1 MAREPAVP
9 LRARPRRRP
18 AWAIR
23 ITIPGQAPVGT
34 SIVSDSGS
42 AGGGAFAYPADGSIV
57 SAQTTTAS
65 AATSAQRFAVAK
77 AESDVT
83 GLSLFGG
90 EITADGVTA
99 RASAGTGFSG
109 AGGNQLGSAVSDLVA
124 LGQPVTGTTV
134 ALADWGTLV
143 LDDTTVDRS
152 APTGTKGY
160 QGRVV
165 ELDIHLTATHGGLPA
180 GTEIQIGFAQA
191 AVQTAPPAPKST
203 TTATTTTATTTTQ
216 PIGPPPET
224 RPEEPASKAPSR
236 AHPPLGPPGPTT
248 AGTKLDFPVFGQSAY
263 IATFGAPRAGATY
276 HRGDDIFGTLG
287 QPVVAV
293 TDGTVFSVGYDT
305 TAGNQLWLLDDF
317 GDEFYYA
324 HLSAFSTAAKNGARV
339 RAGDVIGFMGNSGD
353 AAQTPVHLHFEVH
366 PASLLYLG
374 AAGVVDPTYY
384 LNTWQHLKTLPYPI
398 APAWAPNVHG
408 LAAGPE
414 PGAILLGMNDISSA
428 DGLDPA
434 SIRRALRPRRR
445 SAPLRG
451 RPPALSHRSATSA
464 RSTGRRRE
472 PRNRYSAGWS
482 RSWADSCRRTRS
494 RRRAAPSPTCGSRG
508 P

>member
-1 MAREPAVP
+1 MGDPGHDS
-9 LRARPRRRP
+9 RP
-18 AWAIR
+18 
-23 ITIPGQAPVGT
+23 GPVGT

-42 AGGGAFAYPADGSIV
+42 SSGGAFAYPADGSIV
-57 SAQTTTAS
+57 SAQTTTATAS
-65 AATSAQRFAVAK
+65 TSAQRFAVAK

-109 AGGNQLGSAVSDLVA
+109 AGGNQLGSAVTNLVA
-124 LGQPVTGTTV
+124 LGQPVTGMTV
-134 ALADWGTLV
+134 ALADWGTLT
-143 LDDTTVDRS
+143 LDGTSVDRS

-165 ELDIHLTATHGGLPA
+165 ELDIHLTAAHGGLPA

-191 AVQTAPPAPKST
+191 AVQTAPPAPKVT
-203 TTATTTTATTTTQ
+203 TTATTATVTTTTAR
-216 PIGPPPET
+216 PTGPAARHAPGDP
-224 RPEEPASKAPSR
+224 SKGPLR
-236 AHPPLGPPGPTT
+236 AHPPLGPGERWPTSTSPSSGP
-248 AGTKLDFPVFGQSAY
+248 SAY
-263 IATFGAPRAGATY
+263 IDTFGAPRAGATY

-293 TDGTVFSVGYDT
+293 TDGTVFSVGYDKT
-305 TAGNQLWLLDDF
+305 GGNQLWLLDAA
-317 GDEFYYA
+317 GNEFYYA
-324 HLSAFSTAAKNGARV
+324 HLSAFSTAAKNGAQV
-339 RAGDVIGFMGNSGD
+339 RAGEVIGFMGNTGD

-374 AAGVVDPTYY
+374 AAGAVDPTYY
-384 LNTWQHLKTLPYPI
+384 LNAWKHLKTLPYPI

-434 SIRRALRPRRR
+434 SIRRAL
-445 SAPLRG
+445 
-451 RPPALSHRSATSA
+451 
-464 RSTGRRRE
+464 
-472 PRNRYSAGWS
+472 
-482 RSWADSCRRTRS
+482 
-494 RRRAAPSPTCGSRG
+494 APSPTVSPAQAPAVRVTAPVGDLG
-508 P
+508 PNHGPGRR